1 MTLTR
6 TTPEGDIC
14 QDLAPKSTNSRRS
27 LENDLGQE
35 LTMNSSERLNS
46 MEILSGR
53 LNSMEIRRNF
63 NDDSSSERLNS
74 MEILS
79 GRLNSMEIRR
89 NFNDDSS
96 ANDCRMVRRAKLRR
110 LLKENKDV
118 FHKELSE
125 GLTLGRAVDHVIETG
140 DQLKEQTRQIED
152 LLRRR
157 SRSGFH

>member
-1 MTLTR
+1 MEVTLTR

-63 NDDSSSERLNS
+63 NDDSSSERLSS

-110 LLKENKDV
+110 LLKDIFRN
-118 FHKELSE
+118 ELSE

-140 DQLKEQTRQIED
+140 DASPVNRN
-152 LLRRR
+152 
-157 SRSGFH
+157 

>member
-1 MTLTR
+1 
-6 TTPEGDIC
+6 
-14 QDLAPKSTNSRRS
+14 
-27 LENDLGQE
+27 
-35 LTMNSSERLNS
+35 
-46 MEILSGR
+46 
-53 LNSMEIRRNF
+53 
-63 NDDSSSERLNS
+63 

-110 LLKENKDV
+110 LLKKNKDI
-118 FHKELSE
+118 FREELSKELLS
-125 GLTLGRAVDHVIETG
+125 GRAVDHVIETG

>member
-63 NDDSSSERLNS
+63 NDDSS
-74 MEILS
+74 
-79 GRLNSMEIRR
+79 
-89 NFNDDSS
+89 

-110 LLKENKDV
+110 LLKKNKDI
-118 FHKELSE
+118 FREELSKELLS
-125 GLTLGRAVDHVIETG
+125 GRAVDHVIETG
-140 DQLKEQTRQIED
+140 DASPVNRNAYP
-152 LLRRR
+152 LLV
-157 SRSGFH
+157 

>member
-1 MTLTR
+1 MEVTLTR

-35 LTMNSSERLNS
+35 LTMNSSERLKS

-63 NDDSSSERLNS
+63 NDDFSSERLNS

-89 NFNDDSS
+89 NFNDDFSV
-96 ANDCRMVRRAKLRR
+96 NDCRMVRRAKLRR
-110 LLKENKDV
+110 LLKKNKDI
-118 FHKELSE
+118 FREELSKA
-125 GLTLGRAVDHVIETG
+125 LLSGRAVDHVIETG
-140 DQLKEQTRQIED
+140 DASPVNRNAYP
-152 LLRRR
+152 LLV
-157 SRSGFH
+157 